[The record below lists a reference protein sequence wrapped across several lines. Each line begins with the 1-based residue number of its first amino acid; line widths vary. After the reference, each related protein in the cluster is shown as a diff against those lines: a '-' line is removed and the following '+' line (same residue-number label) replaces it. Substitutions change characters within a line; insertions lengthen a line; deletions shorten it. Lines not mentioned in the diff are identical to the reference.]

1 MIGAREDD
9 DQIGI
14 RPETLAAFPGGPAHR
29 VFVTRRSE
37 ETGDGAVA
45 GRGGNGRGR
54 EWRLRS
60 GGTIRPGISC
70 GGVSAGAHIAAGLK

>member
-9 DQIGI
+9 YQIGN

-45 GRGGNGRGR
+45 GRGGRGGGAGIGSAQVGRFG
-54 EWRLRS
+54 
-60 GGTIRPGISC
+60 PGF
-70 GGVSAGAHIAAGLK
+70 HAAA